1 MVKQWLAHPL
11 LRGLDV
17 DDPRTTT
24 VRRQI
29 IQRNRF
35 LRQIYVEWYASLE
48 ASLPTGGGQALEL
61 GSGAGF
67 LSDTV
72 PNLITSEIFWCEHIQ
87 VVVDGRHLP
96 IAAGTLRAILM
107 TDVLHHVPDVHNFF
121 AEAAR
126 CVQPGGIVAMVEPW
140 VTRWS
145 SIIYT
150 RLHHEPF
157 RPQTPD
163 WDFPAHGPL
172 SSANG
177 ALPWIVFERD
187 RAQFEREFPQWR
199 VEMLKPIMPF
209 RYLVSGGVSLR
220 PLMPGWSFGAWRALE
235 NLFAPWMK
243 MWAMFALIV
252 LRREDGWGNK
262 AQSAR

>member
-1 MVKQWLAHPL
+1 MVKQWLVHPL

-29 IQRNRF
+29 IQDNRF
-35 LRQIYVEWYASLE
+35 LRQIYAEWYASL
-48 ASLPTGGGQALEL
+48 AACLPPGAGHVLEL

-67 LSDTV
+67 LSDVV
-72 PNLITSEIFWCEHIQ
+72 PHSITSEIFWCEHIQ
-87 VVVDGRHLP
+87 VVVDGRRLP
-96 IAAGTLRAILM
+96 LATGVLRAILM
-107 TDVLHHVPDVHNFF
+107 TDVLHHVPDVRAFF

-126 CVQPGGIVAMVEPW
+126 CVRPGGIIALIEPW

-145 SIIYT
+145 KVIYT

-157 RPQTPD
+157 RPLTPD

-199 VEMLKPIMPF
+199 IDTLKPLMPF

-220 PLMPGWSFGAWRALE
+220 ALMPGWSFGAWRGLE
-235 NLFAPWMK
+235 KMFEPWMK
-243 MWAMFALIV
+243 TWAMFALIV
-252 LRREDGWGNK
+252 LRREGGRGN
-262 AQSAR
+262 RE